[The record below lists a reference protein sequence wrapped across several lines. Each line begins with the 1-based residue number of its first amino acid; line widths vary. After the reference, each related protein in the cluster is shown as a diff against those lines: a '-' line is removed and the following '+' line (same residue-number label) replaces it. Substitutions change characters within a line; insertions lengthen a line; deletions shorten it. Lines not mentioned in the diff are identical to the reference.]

1 MVNVSNHGE
10 KLKGAPQGGRFDKE
24 SDLVDGLDLIYD
36 AGQPLHAGRARREDM
51 AGGTRRR
58 FELSLR
64 YMFGEGEMV
73 GWLAEWNLT
82 NPAD

>member
-1 MVNVSNHGE
+1 MLAVPVE
-10 KLKGAPQGGRFDKE
+10 RTWQGG
-24 SDLVDGLDLIYD
+24 
-36 AGQPLHAGRARREDM
+36 A
-51 AGGTRRR
+51 RRR

-64 YMFGEGEMV
+64 YMFGEGEVV